1 MEFIVRWP
9 TTELQEALL
18 SYNQHNHHQSVAPCS
33 TFNRAILFE
42 N

>member
-18 SYNQHNHHQSVAPCS
+18 SYNQPS
-33 TFNRAILFE
+33 TISSPLYNLQ
-42 N
+42 